1 MFLKLVDLHENVM
14 RGGFQV
20 RFIFRGAADQD
31 PGRILTV
38 VILGDKALFIMLVF
52 SG

>member
-1 MFLKLVDLHENVM
+1 MDLHENVM
-14 RGGFQV
+14 RGGFQIG
-20 RFIFRGAADQD
+20 FIFGGAADQD
-31 PGRILTV
+31 QDPGRVLTV